1 MGKASLECGSGCHPW
16 AALGMGQTLSL
27 DLAAMEAISD
37 DQAGSS
43 VCPFAASMDRGGDLR
58 SRERWGS
65 IYRET
70 GQWCHPDV
78 SERGC
83 HGAQHLCYSP
93 SPPFV
98 PAASAGLLENCTGC
112 VLCSED
118 NGCITCHHRLFLLI
132 WRDGIRQYG
141 MCVHTCPP
149 GYFGVRGLEV
159 NRCTS
164 TSCASRG
171 PPAPTSAP
179 CSPRRPA
186 GPSAAGRAMASFP
199 AASLL
204 VLDPGPAGLGGLRPL
219 FPCPELPVLGPG
231 GCRGWLGLSR

>member
-1 MGKASLECGSGCHPW
+1 MP
-16 AALGMGQTLSL
+16 QLS
-27 DLAAMEAISD
+27 A
-37 DQAGSS
+37 AGSDG
-43 VCPFAASMDRGGDLR
+43 FARPHADSLQRKRGFGEW
-58 SRERWGS
+58 REVGRHLQGKGTVLS
-65 IYRET
+65 PPRVGE
-70 GQWCHPDV
+70 GLP
-78 SERGC
+78 RGWDPPRC
-83 HGAQHLCYSP
+83 RARVPQPCRSP

-164 TSCASRG
+164 TSRDSQG
-171 PPAPTSAP
+171 PPPSSSRCPQVRPLAAPP
-179 CSPRRPA
+179 WEGRWLRFPRHPRRHRA
-186 GPSAAGRAMASFP
+186 GGSRAVG
-199 AASLL
+199 LL
-204 VLDPGPAGLGGLRPL
+204 PL
-219 FPCPELPVLGPG
+219 FPCPELQPGP
-231 GCRGWLGLSR
+231 CRFAKGFGSPAGTGATSSGLATCRPSGSPN

>member
-1 MGKASLECGSGCHPW
+1 MRR
-16 AALGMGQTLSL
+16 GQ
-27 DLAAMEAISD
+27 
-37 DQAGSS
+37 
-43 VCPFAASMDRGGDLR
+43 
-58 SRERWGS
+58 RWGFEEQ
-65 IYRET
+65 REVRWHLQGDRT
-70 GQWCHPDV
+70 ALSPWCVREGLP
-78 SERGC
+78 RGWNPP
-83 HGAQHLCYSP
+83 QHLCHSP

-164 TSCASRG
+164 TSRASRG

-179 CSPRRPA
+179 APLATLRVPVLREGRWLHFPQHPRWHWIQGQP
-186 GPSAAGRAMASFP
+186 GWEGFVPF
-199 AASLL
+199 SLAQSL
-204 VLDPGPAGLGGLRPL
+204 SLDPAGLGS
-219 FPCPELPVLGPG
+219 PVGAGGVPG
-231 GCRGWLGLSR
+231 

>member
-1 MGKASLECGSGCHPW
+1 MGGHLQGDR
-16 AALGMGQTLSL
+16 TVLSPRRIREGL
-27 DLAAMEAISD
+27 
-37 DQAGSS
+37 
-43 VCPFAASMDRGGDLR
+43 PRGWDPPR
-58 SRERWGS
+58 
-65 IYRET
+65 
-70 GQWCHPDV
+70 
-78 SERGC
+78 
-83 HGAQHLCYSP
+83 HLCHSP
-93 SPPFV
+93 SPSFV
-98 PAASAGLLENCTGC
+98 PAASASLLENCTGC

-164 TSCASRG
+164 RSRASRG

-179 CSPRRPA
+179 CSPRHPA

-199 AASLL
+199 AASL
-204 VLDPGPAGLGGLRPL
+204 VALDPGVAGLGGLRPL
-219 FPCPELPVLGPG
+219 FPCPELQPGPRRFWVPG
-231 GCRGWLGLSR
+231 GCRGCRMPRAVPLTPRPSRQSAGRPAARAASAETSA

>member
-1 MGKASLECGSGCHPW
+1 MPLPW
-16 AALGMGQTLSL
+16 CVREGL
-27 DLAAMEAISD
+27 
-37 DQAGSS
+37 
-43 VCPFAASMDRGGDLR
+43 PRGWDP
-58 SRERWGS
+58 SR
-65 IYRET
+65 
-70 GQWCHPDV
+70 
-78 SERGC
+78 
-83 HGAQHLCYSP
+83 HLCHSP

-164 TSCASRG
+164 TSRASRG
-171 PPAPTSAP
+171 PPAPTRVP
-179 CSPRRPA
+179 CSPRHPA
-186 GPSAAGRAMASFP
+186 SPRAVGRAMASFP
-199 AASLL
+199 TASL
-204 VLDPGPAGLGGLRPL
+204 VALDPGAAGLGGLRPL
-219 FPCPELPVLGPG
+219 FPCPELQPGARRFWVPG
-231 GCRGWLGLSR
+231 GCRGCPGLSR

>member
-1 MGKASLECGSGCHPW
+1 MLTQRGAMAPCVPLLQRGQRWGFEEQREVGRHLQGDRTALSPW
-16 AALGMGQTLSL
+16 C
-27 DLAAMEAISD
+27 
-37 DQAGSS
+37 
-43 VCPFAASMDRGGDLR
+43 V
-58 SRERWGS
+58 RER
-65 IYRET
+65 
-70 GQWCHPDV
+70 P
-78 SERGC
+78 RGC
-83 HGAQHLCYSP
+83 GPPQHLCHSP
-93 SPPFV
+93 SPQFV

-164 TSCASRG
+164 TSRSSWG
-171 PPAPTSAP
+171 PPAPASAP
-179 CSPRRPA
+179 CSPRHPA

-199 AASLL
+199 TAFLMT
-204 VLDPGPAGLGGLRPL
+204 LDPGGPGWGGSSP
-219 FPCPELPVLGPG
+219 FALPRAAAWSPQVLGPRWVPG
-231 GCRGWLGLSR
+231 VPQRSR

>member
-1 MGKASLECGSGCHPW
+1 MDGGGEAFAGKRDGAVTPTGWRG
-16 AALGMGQTLSL
+16 AATGLGPSAVPRPCRARVPQP
-27 DLAAMEAISD
+27 
-37 DQAGSS
+37 
-43 VCPFAASMDRGGDLR
+43 CR
-58 SRERWGS
+58 
-65 IYRET
+65 
-70 GQWCHPDV
+70 
-78 SERGC
+78 
-83 HGAQHLCYSP
+83 SP

-164 TSCASRG
+164 TSRDSQG
-171 PPAPTSAP
+171 PPPPSSSQRP
-179 CSPRRPA
+179 HVPSPPRRGKGDGCVSRSVPGGTEPGAAVRA
-186 GPSAAGRAMASFP
+186 GGSRAVG
-199 AASLL
+199 LL
-204 VLDPGPAGLGGLRPL
+204 PL
-219 FPCPELPVLGPG
+219 FPCPELQPGP
-231 GCRGWLGLSR
+231 CRFAKGFGSPAGTGATSSGLTTCRPSGSPN

>member
-1 MGKASLECGSGCHPW
+1 MGWHLQGEGTALSPWCVREELPRGWDPPGHP
-16 AALGMGQTLSL
+16 L
-27 DLAAMEAISD
+27 
-37 DQAGSS
+37 
-43 VCPFAASMDRGGDLR
+43 
-58 SRERWGS
+58 
-65 IYRET
+65 
-70 GQWCHPDV
+70 H
-78 SERGC
+78 
-83 HGAQHLCYSP
+83 SP

-164 TSCASRG
+164 TSRVGVPLLPSPPCGSRRCGKGDGFASHSIPGGSR
-171 PPAPTSAP
+171 
-179 CSPRRPA
+179 
-186 GPSAAGRAMASFP
+186 AGRAGGALSPFP
-199 AASLL
+199 SAGAAARS
-204 VLDPGPAGLGGLRPL
+204 PQ
-219 FPCPELPVLGPG
+219 VLGLFR
-231 GCRGWLGLSR
+231 GCPGLSP